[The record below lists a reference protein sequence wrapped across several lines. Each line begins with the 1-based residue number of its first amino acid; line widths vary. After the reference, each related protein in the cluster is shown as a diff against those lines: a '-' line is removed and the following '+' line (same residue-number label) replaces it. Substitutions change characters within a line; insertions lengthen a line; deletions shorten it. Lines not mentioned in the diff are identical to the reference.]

1 MTFDP
6 NLLLQNAVAT
16 IQIGVDDF
24 GMTEDSRRVLSAA
37 RSLYAGILLLFK
49 YRIAT
54 CVDGGEKLIF
64 DVEPAPDGSGGFDW
78 HLTKKNKT
86 IDVHGI
92 QRRFSQFD
100 IKVDWKMLERLQRE
114 RNNFEHLHPVGTV
127 DIKPYIADVF
137 TVLRQFITDEL
148 GTAPV
153 TLLGEACWNAML
165 NVHTYLE
172 AELKRCETA
181 WECVDTPEN
190 LCNCIPLMRCPNCG
204 SPLLLPAEEGPAS
217 IEEDEGHECVC
228 VGCGTTSGTVAL
240 LEEALLDLH
249 GGWSH
254 DEYYLDPPVTTC
266 PECDHGTYVVG
277 DDECCWCGY
286 TRSYKTCA
294 ICEESLSLDEQEFGG
309 LCGYHYNVMSKD
321 G

>member
-6 NLLLQNAVAT
+6 KLLLQNAIAA
-16 IQIGVDDF
+16 IQIGVDDY
-24 GMTEDSRRVLSAA
+24 GMIEDSRRMLSAV
-37 RSLYAGILLLFK
+37 RNLYAGILLLFK

-64 DVEPAPDGSGGFDW
+64 NVEPAPNGLGGVDW
-78 HLTKKNKT
+78 RPTEKNKT
-86 IDVHGI
+86 IDFSGI

-100 IKVDWKMLERLQRE
+100 IKVDWKMLEKLRRE
-114 RNNFEHLHPVGTV
+114 RNNIEHLHPVGSV

-137 TVLRQFITDEL
+137 TVLRQFVANEI
-148 GTAPV
+148 GAAPE

-165 NVHTYLE
+165 NVHAYLE
-172 AELKRCETA
+172 AELKRCKAA
-181 WECVDTPEN
+181 WASIETPEN
-190 LCNCIPLMRCPNCG
+190 LRPCIPLMLCPNCG
-204 SPLLLPAEEGPAS
+204 SPLLLPATNDPAS
-217 IEEDEGHECVC
+217 IEVNEGHKCVC
-228 VGCGTTSGTVAL
+228 VGCRTTSGTVAL

-266 PECDHGTYVVG
+266 PECDHATYVIS

-286 TRSYKTCA
+286 TRPHKTCA
-294 ICEESLSLDEQEFGG
+294 VCDATISLDEQEFNG
-309 LCGYHYNVMSKD
+309 LCGYHYNVMTKD
-321 G
+321 D